1 MDWCI
6 FFVIVY
12 AFSLMPDIKKNIKK
26 LNGTSR
32 AYYVMSVLMA
42 LTLLFFSLI
51 TVFNLIF

>member
-1 MDWCI
+1 MKT
-6 FFVIVY
+6 FKTVV
-12 AFSLMPDIKKNIKK
+12 KNIKK

-51 TVFNLIF
+51 AVLNLIF